1 MQDKKTRGR
10 SNDIVVHIP
19 LPSGIFLFLIEE
31 RKNMERGRNYRNTDR
46 IVTNEEKERSSK
58 LEKQKAKVGE
68 IS

>member
-1 MQDKKTRGR
+1 MYCT
-10 SNDIVVHIP
+10 IP
-19 LPSGIFLFLIEE
+19 LPSGTFLFLIEE

>member
-1 MQDKKTRGR
+1 
-10 SNDIVVHIP
+10 
-19 LPSGIFLFLIEE
+19 
-31 RKNMERGRNYRNTDR
+31 MERGRNYRNTDR